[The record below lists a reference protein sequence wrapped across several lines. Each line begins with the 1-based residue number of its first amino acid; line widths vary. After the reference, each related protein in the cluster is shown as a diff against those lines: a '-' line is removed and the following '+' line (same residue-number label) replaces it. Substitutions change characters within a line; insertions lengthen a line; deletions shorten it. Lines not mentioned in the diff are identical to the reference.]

1 MQNQYPEG
9 KRFAEILGGCLM
21 IEMSMLTYIRTKILS
36 PFPNNSLKCR
46 HLQAL
51 KNDFGENKSAPD
63 LLAAVSRPAIQHHLM
78 YLPRPVWAWSAR
90 AAAKSRTGS
99 KAISDHSEDLMSRL
113 DSLKQM
119 GCFST
124 LNSTL
129 VSGQERPYPKAFKT
143 ASFRTQSLK
152 KVAIFSGPGRV

>member
-1 MQNQYPEG
+1 MTLE
-9 KRFAEILGGCLM
+9 KIKAR
-21 IEMSMLTYIRTKILS
+21 LTCWRRYHGQLS
-36 PFPNNSLKCR
+36 SIICC
-46 HLQAL
+46 
-51 KNDFGENKSAPD
+51 
-63 LLAAVSRPAIQHHLM
+63 IC
-78 YLPRPVWAWSAR
+78 PRPVWAWSAR
-90 AAAKSRTGS
+90 AAAQSRTGS

>member
-1 MQNQYPEG
+1 
-9 KRFAEILGGCLM
+9 M

-78 YLPRPVWAWSAR
+78 YLPP
-90 AAAKSRTGS
+90 SR
-99 KAISDHSEDLMSRL
+99 
-113 DSLKQM
+113 M
-119 GCFST
+119 G
-124 LNSTL
+124 L
-129 VSGQERPYPKAFKT
+129 ERQGGGKIPY
-143 ASFRTQSLK
+143 
-152 KVAIFSGPGRV
+152 RV

>member
-1 MQNQYPEG
+1 
-9 KRFAEILGGCLM
+9 M

-78 YLPRPVWAWSAR
+78 YLPP
-90 AAAKSRTGS
+90 SRMGLERQGGGKTPSRFKG
-99 KAISDHSEDLMSRL
+99 KKQHFRIFNVTIEFTQTDGLFFYIELDFGKRQGEAI
-113 DSLKQM
+113 
-119 GCFST
+119 
-124 LNSTL
+124 
-129 VSGQERPYPKAFKT
+129 P
-143 ASFRTQSLK
+143 
-152 KVAIFSGPGRV
+152 

>member
-1 MQNQYPEG
+1 MTLE
-9 KRFAEILGGCLM
+9 
-21 IEMSMLTYIRTKILS
+21 KILS
-36 PFPNNSLKCR
+36 RLTFWRRYHGQLSSIILC
-46 HLQAL
+46 
-51 KNDFGENKSAPD
+51 
-63 LLAAVSRPAIQHHLM
+63 IC
-78 YLPRPVWAWSAR
+78 PRPVWAWSAR

-152 KVAIFSGPGRV
+152 KGRYFFWARQGLKRIKFSSCKKPLGDAFHITLRILIFDIHANGHIQSESINSPVMGMGEVEL

>member
-9 KRFAEILGGCLM
+9 KRFAEILGGRLM

-63 LLAAVSRPAIQHHLM
+63 LL
-78 YLPRPVWAWSAR
+78 